1 MGRIQSNSI
10 FRSLGLT
17 IPQSDLVCTVFTYGF
32 RLYFIVGVATVAG
45 SIALQFMKDL
55 EERKTLLD
63 TLLALNGI
71 AILPLISM
79 LVLSTVK
86 APSFFFSNLLMLFLI
101 AITSPIPY
109 LYIAN
114 IVSPSVQKGLLVVT
128 ALLPLL
134 TALPMMFIYGIWN
147 CFNCGRTCD

>member
-1 MGRIQSNSI
+1 
-10 FRSLGLT
+10 
-17 IPQSDLVCTVFTYGF
+17 VFTYGF

-55 EERKTLLD
+55 DERKTLLD

-86 APSFFFSNLLMLFLI
+86 APSFFFSNLLMLLLV
-101 AITSPIPY
+101 AITSPVPY
-109 LYIAN
+109 LYMST
-114 IVSPSVQKGLLVVT
+114 VLSPSWTKGLLVGT

-134 TALPMMFIYGIWN
+134 TTLPMMFIYGVWN
-147 CFNCGRTCD
+147 CLNCGRTCD